1 MKRVYVWPSAIL
13 GIALLSAC
21 DGGGGG
27 DAGSSNF
34 ACTAIEGAYSSVC
47 TSCSTVQNSAALG
60 DGDINSAA
68 TFRTYNS
75 GSVPNSGQITMR
87 IDRAAEGAFAAG
99 ATPGFAIQLPVA
111 TGVSYTLT
119 PSTRLNGAVVQ
130 TGDPVTITGNTDG
143 EFRYIGIDALSDFD
157 GIQVVLQYSEPVGAT
172 EDIHQ
177 FMLFEACADGEL
189 RS

>member
-1 MKRVYVWPSAIL
+1 MKRVHAGPSAIL
-13 GIALLSAC
+13 GLVLLSAC

-27 DAGSSNF
+27 DAGSSAF
-34 ACTAIEGAYSSVC
+34 ACTAINGTFSSVC
-47 TSCSTVQNSAALG
+47 TTCSTIQNSAALG

-68 TFRTYNS
+68 TYKTYSS
-75 GSVPNSGQITMR
+75 GSVPNSGQITM
-87 IDRAAEGAFAAG
+87 IVDRTAEGAFSAG
-99 ATPGFAIQLPVA
+99 ATAGFAIRLPVA

-119 PSTRLNGAVVQ
+119 PSTRLNDAVVQ

-157 GIQVVLQYSEPVGAT
+157 GIQMVLQHNEPVGAT

-177 FMLFEACADGEL
+177 FRLFEACADGEL

>member
-1 MKRVYVWPSAIL
+1 MKRTYAWPSAIL
-13 GIALLSAC
+13 GIVLLSAC

-27 DAGSSNF
+27 DGSGNF
-34 ACTAIEGAYSSVC
+34 ACTAIKGAYSSVC
-47 TSCSTVQNSAALG
+47 TTCSTVQNSAALG

-68 TFRTYNS
+68 TYRTYTS
-75 GSVPNSGQITMR
+75 GNVPNSGQITMR
-87 IDRAAEGAFAAG
+87 IDRAAEGAFSAG
-99 ATPGFAIQLPVA
+99 ATPGVAIQLPVA

-143 EFRYIGIDALSDFD
+143 EFRYIGINALSDFD
-157 GIQVVLQYSEPVGAT
+157 GIQVVLQYNEPVGAT

-177 FMLFEACADGEL
+177 FRLFEACADGEL

>member
-1 MKRVYVWPSAIL
+1 MERVHTWPSAIL
-13 GIALLSAC
+13 GIFVLSAC

-27 DAGSSNF
+27 DAGSSAF
-34 ACTAIEGAYSSVC
+34 ACTAIRGAYTSVC
-47 TSCSTVQNSAALG
+47 TTCSTVQNSAALG

-68 TFRTYNS
+68 TYRTYSS
-75 GSVPNSGQITMR
+75 GNVPNSGQITMI
-87 IDRAAEGAFAAG
+87 IDRTAEGTFAAG

-119 PSTRLNGAVVQ
+119 PSTRLNEAVVQ

-143 EFRYIGIDALSDFD
+143 DFLYIGIDALSYFD
-157 GIQVVLQYSEPVGAT
+157 GIQVVLQYNEPVGAT

-177 FMLFEACADGEL
+177 FRLFEACADGGL
-189 RS
+189 RI